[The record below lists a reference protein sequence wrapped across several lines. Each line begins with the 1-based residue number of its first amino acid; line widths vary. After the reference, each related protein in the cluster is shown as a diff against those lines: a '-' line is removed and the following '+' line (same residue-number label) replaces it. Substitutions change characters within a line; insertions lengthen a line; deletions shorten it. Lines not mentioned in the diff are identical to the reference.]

1 MEKFEPKSKDKDHK
15 NAVQRPKKRRKTEFE
30 NALDHLLDIEKL
42 IDCAER
48 GGIDDLEIIRLIIEK
63 DPRR

>member
-1 MEKFEPKSKDKDHK
+1 MEKFEPKDKNHK
-15 NAVQRPKKRRKTEFE
+15 KTAQRPKKKRKTEFE

-48 GGIDDLEIIRLIIEK
+48 GGIDDLEIIG
-63 DPRR
+63 